1 MERERPRERPTQRDE
16 VRGQRAERATSVRD
30 RGLGSRSPPRAR
42 RRRGAP
48 RRSPRRSYVAG
59 VRPRLPLPPRLPPR
73 LAPQRRLRHAR
84 RRDARGRALHA
95 QPPGRRRDPAAVRL
109 RAARAGGGRVLA
121 LALRRRVG
129 GRRRDRAP
137 HLRLQPRAP
146 PHRATHRPARP
157 PRERTHTPPSPR
169 AQVCY
174 DAADADFLFYAR
186 VANRTA
192 PVIYDHRRGVR
203 RRFRERRADGDPEDA
218 DFVALAKSSQ
228 GKKGPVTWS
237 PRVVVGPRPP
247 RAKVRFGR
255 ARLACRI
262 SHRAFALTSP
272 RARGAGAA
280 RAARAERSVRLDE
293 PGARGVG
300 RGLPAG
306 GGDGAAGPLHSTCVT
321 LSLPAL
327 PTTPTPAHRR
337 PPLTRSLARV
347 HAQACI
353 CCERP
358 AATRWPPSPH
368 ARFASSSKLPSWRR
382 SPETRRSRRR
392 RCWDWRRRTD
402 S

>member
-1 MERERPRERPTQRDE
+1 MSSAR
-16 VRGQRAERATSVRD
+16 RD
-30 RGLGSRSPPRAR
+30 RGGSRPPAAR

-48 RRSPRRSYVAG
+48 RRSPRRRDVAG

-73 LAPQRRLRHAR
+73 LAAQRRLRHAR

-121 LALRRRVG
+121 LALRRRPR

-146 PHRATHRPARP
+146 PHAPPTALRGRRASVR
-157 PRERTHTPPSPR
+157 TPPSR

-247 RAKVRFGR
+247 SAKVRR
-255 ARLACRI
+255 SLSASQPISARLA
-262 SHRAFALTSP
+262 LTTT

-280 RAARAERSVRLDE
+280 RAARAERSVRLDQ
-293 PGARGVG
+293 PGARCLG

-306 GGDGAAGPLHSTCVT
+306 GGDGAVGSLHST
-321 LSLPAL
+321 
-327 PTTPTPAHRR
+327 
-337 PPLTRSLARV
+337 
-347 HAQACI
+347 
-353 CCERP
+353 
-358 AATRWPPSPH
+358 
-368 ARFASSSKLPSWRR
+368 
-382 SPETRRSRRR
+382 
-392 RCWDWRRRTD
+392 
-402 S
+402 